1 MGKTTDGETSRKNE
15 TKETDTDTRKSQ
27 RLRLKPVLQGHTKT
41 IKEKKNL
48 KNRNKNLKSL
58 QVYLK
63 DKKKEKKTVSNIDM
77 IEKKANCDTTTKSN
91 KGDVKIKYDTTC
103 KICHLNLKTEHK
115 FHYHMKTQHRETSQ
129 NRKKELKS
137 IQGSLKYK
145 KIEKKPVK
153 KANNY
158 TTRAIMKDVKIK
170 SEVEIKTQNDN
181 LDERSLDSTKS
192 VKCKLCQKGYKNQS
206 GLTQHMRFTHKTYCI
221 HCEEN
226 LSSVDE
232 LKEHL
237 NKTHNIFAF
246 EDGSLKYGCKICGK
260 TFANGHKLKAHQY
273 VHDIHPP
280 LKCKIC
286 HQTLKTENT
295 LSYHMKTKHDE
306 TYQKNVSCEY
316 CGKLFWCK
324 SELDKHLRVHTNER
338 PYLCHICSSSFKTTG
353 NLRNHQRAI
362 HENHFWI
369 CDVCGQKFKS
379 KPRFQEHL
387 YKEKH
392 GKDGKPIQYKEFPC
406 NECSKIFPRKIDFQI
421 HFRIHS
427 GAKPYKCLE
436 CGRAFR
442 CHNHLTQH
450 KVTHTGEKPFKCKFC
465 GKGFSQYA
473 NVNCHMKKQCKFKG
487 QENKNHSPKQDSTQV
502 FDHSLMLNESSIR
515 LVAPPGVNKIKKEK
529 KRKPKEPIKPENTS
543 WKVKHVSAD
552 NEGPEKIYINHKG
565 TQSDFSIK
573 TENKEEVKPDKVVDF
588 LVDNIVED
596 MLNDVRNNAE
606 KKDDGSHEGGEEV
619 INVVSAVKNVSS
631 QDGSGGLVNV
641 VDTCKDVMESDHTTN
656 KHASQDDSCGI
667 VNILK
672 DASQNGGCAVVDI
685 NEDGS
690 VNGGCG
696 VVDINKDASQ
706 NGGCAVVDI
715 NKDGNVNGGCGIV
728 NNVDKE
734 IQQLPADIDGE
745 ILQPV
750 VFTAEPHVSEV
761 SNSEDKPN
769 LTLTDNRQIMI
780 LRSDDMQ
787 ESKVV
792 LAEITE
798 NGMMRYIP
806 VPITDQDG
814 ATMFILDS
822 ANTEHHSKTY
832 HSQYETLIGNAE
844 RETIHIH
851 SQQGLGTASIPH
863 GVETRP
869 QGQQTAGVQQVLES
883 AGEQSASI
891 QHCFENTTNVEKI
904 DQEGFEQQEVTYST
918 IYSLSEMKSVDN
930 DI

>member
-1 MGKTTDGETSRKNE
+1 MGKTTDGETSRKKE
-15 TKETDTDTRKSQ
+15 TKETDTGTRKSQ

-63 DKKKEKKTVSNIDM
+63 DKKKEKRTVSNINM

-91 KGDVKIKYDTTC
+91 KGDVKIKSDTTF
-103 KICHLNLKTEHK
+103 KICHLNLQTEHK

-145 KIEKKPVK
+145 KIEKKPVIK
-153 KANNY
+153 RKPVKIKANNY
-158 TTRAIMKDVKIK
+158 TTRAIMKDIKIK

-181 LDERSLDSTKS
+181 LDESSLDSTKS

-226 LSSVDE
+226 LSSINE

-246 EDGSLKYGCKICGK
+246 EDGSLKYGSKICGK
-260 TFANGHKLKAHQY
+260 TFANVHKLNMLKAHQY

-324 SELDKHLRVHTNER
+324 SELDKHLRVHINER

-406 NECSKIFPRKIDFQI
+406 NECGKIFPQ
-421 HFRIHS
+421 
-427 GAKPYKCLE
+427 G
-436 CGRAFR
+436 
-442 CHNHLTQH
+442 
-450 KVTHTGEKPFKCKFC
+450 
-465 GKGFSQYA
+465 
-473 NVNCHMKKQCKFKG
+473 
-487 QENKNHSPKQDSTQV
+487 
-502 FDHSLMLNESSIR
+502 
-515 LVAPPGVNKIKKEK
+515 K
-529 KRKPKEPIKPENTS
+529 KRWYCE
-543 WKVKHVSAD
+543 W
-552 NEGPEKIYINHKG
+552 
-565 TQSDFSIK
+565 
-573 TENKEEVKPDKVVDF
+573 
-588 LVDNIVED
+588 
-596 MLNDVRNNAE
+596 R
-606 KKDDGSHEGGEEV
+606 
-619 INVVSAVKNVSS
+619 
-631 QDGSGGLVNV
+631 
-641 VDTCKDVMESDHTTN
+641 
-656 KHASQDDSCGI
+656 
-667 VNILK
+667 
-672 DASQNGGCAVVDI
+672 
-685 NEDGS
+685 
-690 VNGGCG
+690 
-696 VVDINKDASQ
+696 
-706 NGGCAVVDI
+706 I
-715 NKDGNVNGGCGIV
+715 NKDGSVNGGCGIV

-734 IQQLPADIDGE
+734 IQQLI
-745 ILQPV
+745 
-750 VFTAEPHVSEV
+750 FRVSLNFKNV
-761 SNSEDKPN
+761 ISC
-769 LTLTDNRQIMI
+769 
-780 LRSDDMQ
+780 
-787 ESKVV
+787 
-792 LAEITE
+792 
-798 NGMMRYIP
+798 
-806 VPITDQDG
+806 
-814 ATMFILDS
+814 
-822 ANTEHHSKTY
+822 
-832 HSQYETLIGNAE
+832 
-844 RETIHIH
+844 
-851 SQQGLGTASIPH
+851 
-863 GVETRP
+863 VETRP

-883 AGEQSASI
+883 AGVQQVLESAGEQQVLESASI

-904 DQEGFEQQEVTYST
+904 DQEGFEQQEVKYST